1 MEYVRQYQNRI
12 NWENEPSISSPINET
27 NLNKMDKALNYMDG
41 KMLEVVNA
49 IGNDKN
55 VRNAMITSVT
65 QPRTLNAAL
74 DDYSG
79 ADQLADGDI
88 LVVKS
93 TVEGTPTTGWILNIA
108 LTGLASVSVNLYSYN
123 SVMFDA
129 SIQAG
134 YGLIIKLDMTNSK
147 GYVIGIMND
156 NGYVR
161 QGKKPG
167 TTVGS
172 YATIEGYQ
180 NTASGHSSRAGGQFN
195 TAGYEAQEVIGK
207 YNDNKSNTL
216 FEVGNGT
223 SASAKSN
230 AFEVYND
237 SKSSW
242 DNGTSKFKFTKNN
255 GIYGYYDES
264 GVFHN
269 IDDTLVGVGKVT
281 SVSNY
286 VVDTDIDLGRAPK
299 VGDRILVLFD
309 SSVSR
314 VDAIKTY
321 NGSTAIQ
328 TNWESVPVLD
338 FHLNGVCI
346 IEFITDP
353 LSLDPTAMCA
363 RLIRMFEGTVYT
375 AGTGINLS
383 NNKITNTL
391 PQMGVNIDGGTIN
404 SVSSGNL
411 GGYAKAAKYL
421 IITFNCDAVPYN
433 GEYHLSLSASGSVAI
448 MYDAVLVDPVIGGRY
463 SRNIKKYTTLIC
475 EVTNSGSGSSSDPV
489 LVNVIGEITND
500 LADKVDAVLDAIS
513 EEKSASGNPITVT
526 DALALP
532 AVSLSANI
540 TSEQDLHGY
549 DHPWAGGANVQLVD
563 FSNYQTLS
571 NNVSFDYTDGDVTL
585 RSTGTTPNYPLVQYN
600 ITSLKGKTLYFAD
613 TFTTSDEGL
622 GHIQII
628 YSVGGQTSYVEVGRN
643 PNPQTG
649 HSIPNNAEWVNLRL
663 YLRNGTS
670 VESGKWVKYEKIMCA
685 SSANPTYSPYA
696 NECPIL
702 GRDRVAV
709 DDTGK
714 NLYNNEVGSSVDSGI
729 TYTKNADGI
738 IKATG
743 IASANSY
750 YNMTNVVFPAGTYAF
765 NGCPSG
771 GADNK
776 YKISLFNVTTQQTI
790 GTGDI
795 GSGNTFTA
803 NGTDEYRLF
812 IRVNNG
818 YAFPTGGLLFKPM
831 VRLADIADDTY
842 EPYQHLSVTVVFED
856 EHGDPIIVFGGSL
869 NVTTG
874 ALTVKTILVDN
885 GTLTWVEQN
894 TAVSNKKRFY
904 AVLSPSAVE
913 ASSDNLTSKS
923 SLFSLLPAAGTYQAN
938 KDGYTITSDNRLY
951 IYADAYSS
959 ATAAEFKAAMSG
971 VQTEYT
977 LYRPTTIQLT
987 PTQLEMLKGTNRLSS
1002 DGGGDL
1008 SITYKADRLAAIEAA
1023 LAQIGA

>member
-12 NWENEPSISSPINET
+12 NWENEPSIATPINET

-161 QGKKPG
+161 QGKKSG
-167 TTVGS
+167 TTVGP

-195 TAGYEAQEVIGK
+195 AAGYEAQEVIGK

-281 SVSNY
+281 SVTSG

-309 SSVSR
+309 SSVST
-314 VDAIKTY
+314 VSAIKTY
-321 NGSTAIQ
+321 NGSTAVQ
-328 TNWESVPVLD
+328 TPWESVPVLD

-346 IEFITDP
+346 IEFIVDP
-353 LSLDPTAMCA
+353 FSLDPTAICA
-363 RLIRMFEGTVYT
+363 RLVRMFEGTVYT
-375 AGTGINLS
+375 AGTGISLS

-391 PQMGVNIDGGTIN
+391 PHMGVSIDGQSLN
-404 SVSSGNL
+404 SVSSGFL
-411 GGYAKAAKYL
+411 GGYTKAAKYL
-421 IITFNCDAVPYN
+421 IITFDCDAVPYN
-433 GEYHLSLSASGSVAI
+433 GEYHLSLSESGSVAI
-448 MYDAVLVDPVIGGRY
+448 MYDAVLVDPVTGGRY
-463 SRNIKKYTTLIC
+463 SRNVKKYTTLIC
-475 EVTNSGSGSSSDPV
+475 EVTNSGSGSSSDPI

-513 EEKSASGNPITVT
+513 EEKTATGNPITIT

-532 AVSLSANI
+532 AVSLSASI
-540 TSEQDLHGY
+540 TPEQDLHGQSAPY
-549 DHPWAGGANVQLVD
+549 VGGASKNKLPTTI
-563 FSNYQTLS
+563 SAIKAANPSGTWSGNIYYA
-571 NNVSFDYTDGDVTL
+571 N
-585 RSTGTTPNYPLVQYN
+585 TGTFEIVTDDGENVHGIKVN
-600 ITSLKGKTLYFAD
+600 G
-613 TFTTSDEGL
+613 TFTAQTNFFIG
-622 GHIQII
+622 G
-628 YSVGGQTSYVEVGRN
+628 SVG
-643 PNPQTG
+643 TG
-649 HSIPNNAEWVNLRL
+649 N
-663 YLRNGTS
+663 Y
-670 VESGKWVKYEKIMCA
+670 
-685 SSANPTYSPYA
+685 
-696 NECPIL
+696 
-702 GRDRVAV
+702 
-709 DDTGK
+709 
-714 NLYNNEVGSSVDSGI
+714 
-729 TYTKNADGI
+729 
-738 IKATG
+738 
-743 IASANSY
+743 IA
-750 YNMTNVVFPAGTYAF
+750 

-771 GADNK
+771 GTDDTYYLAINANG
-776 YKISLFNVTTQQTI
+776 SWFNR
-790 GTGDI
+790 DY
-795 GSGNTFTA
+795 GSGKSISGAISNVAISVMGGVAFA
-803 NGTDEYRLF
+803 NKMFY
-812 IRVNNG
+812 
-818 YAFPTGGLLFKPM
+818 PM
-831 VRLADIADDTY
+831 VRLSTESDASFAPWENKCPISGHTSLTITDRGNNLIDESALIAASLDPSTGQPSPSSDVKITPMIAVESSSAYLFANQNGNTFRIFAYAADGTFVERTDTY
-842 EPYQHLSVTVVFED
+842 T
-856 EHGDPIIVFGGSL
+856 GDAV
-869 NVTTG
+869 VTTG
-874 ALTVKTILVDN
+874 A
-885 GTLTWVEQN
+885 TWKFIRIQGAN
-894 TAVSNKKRFY
+894 TAWISTDPIFSQRITATISLGQTVYGAEINWDTGVMTVTHGFATFNGGESENWVLGGESHKYFRYPDIDAKATAQQSDIGDILSNEFPPLAFTGVYGGNYGVAVNTNGKIYVFVSNDVNTVALFKTW
-904 AVLSPSAVE
+904 LSSN
-913 ASSDNLTSKS
+913 NLQIRYELATPIPIT
-923 SLFSLLPAAGTYQAN
+923 FDPVTMQLLNGH
-938 KDGYTITSDNRLY
+938 
-951 IYADAYSS
+951 
-959 ATAAEFKAAMSG
+959 
-971 VQTEYT
+971 
-977 LYRPTTIQLT
+977 
-987 PTQLEMLKGTNRLSS
+987 NRLSS
-1002 DGGGDL
+1002 DGGGNINL
-1008 SITYKADRLAAIEAA
+1008 TYKADRLAAIEAA
-1023 LAQIGA
+1023 LAQLGA